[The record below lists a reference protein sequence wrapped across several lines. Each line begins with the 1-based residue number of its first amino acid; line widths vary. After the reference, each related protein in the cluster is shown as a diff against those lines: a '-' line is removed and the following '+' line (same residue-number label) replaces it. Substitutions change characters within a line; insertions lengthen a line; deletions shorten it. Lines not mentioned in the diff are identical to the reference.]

1 MNYHDRQ
8 NTHNKIDHIFKDLLP
23 AQGMPERL
31 EQIALSHRMLEAMQ
45 DGGIALCDA
54 GTGIGK
60 TYAYLVAA
68 TVFHSLHPAQP
79 ILISTSS
86 IALQKAVRDEYLPL
100 LSAVLTEDGM
110 ITEEGYVF
118 CQENGQPYEP
128 RTYQDLFKR
137 CVRQAGIRDTNFHA
151 LRHTFATRS
160 LEQGVDVVTLSRL
173 LGHANPSI
181 TMDKYGHA
189 LDDHKR
195 ASVGKLGGLYTGA
208 KKPPSP
214 KRGQER

>member
-1 MNYHDRQ
+1 MDGSLAGKLRPSHHQAFY
-8 NTHNKIDHIFKDLLP
+8 LL
-23 AQGMPERL
+23 QLR
-31 EQIALSHRMLEAMQ
+31 
-45 DGGIALCDA
+45 ALC
-54 GTGIGK
+54 
-60 TYAYLVAA
+60 
-68 TVFHSLHPAQP
+68 
-79 ILISTSS
+79 
-86 IALQKAVRDEYLPL
+86 
-100 LSAVLTEDGM
+100 
-110 ITEEGYVF
+110 
-118 CQENGQPYEP
+118 P

-160 LEQGVDVVTLSRL
+160 LEQGMDVVTLSRL

-195 ASVGKLGGLYTGA
+195 SSIGKLGGLYAGA
-208 KKPPSP
+208 KKTPSP